1 MHVPGR
7 GKGRHGG
14 GRVSPII
21 SRAMQK
27 GSIKRTAAEGMDGEI
42 KGKSAE
48 GKAAR
53 FIDPK

>member
-21 SRAMQK
+21 WRAMQK